1 MILGVSGW
9 LSEKL
14 GWKVSHIRIA
24 FVVSVLLF
32 GAGIGLYLIL
42 WVVKM
47 FSK

>member
-1 MILGVSGW
+1 MILGVCQW

-14 GWKVSHIRIA
+14 GWDVRLLRVGFA
-24 FVVSVLLF
+24 VAVLFF
-32 GAGIGLYLIL
+32 GAGLGLYLIL